1 MATIDKLIVEVGADI
16 KDLQRKLKT
25 IDKNIGGVD
34 KNVKKASS
42 SFDGLGGA
50 ITAALSVGAV
60 ISFGKAVV
68 DTLGE
73 FQKMGA
79 VLTNTL
85 GSSSA
90 AKKAMDDIMLFASR
104 TPFAVKELTN
114 TYVKLANQGI
124 KPSMQQMTALGDI
137 AASTGKSFDQ
147 LGEAVIDAS
156 TSFEFERLKEFG
168 IRAKRNGDQVAFT
181 FKGVTTEVKA
191 TTANINDYIISL
203 GEAEG
208 VTGAMAAISDT
219 VAGKISNLGD
229 NYDTFLKVVGE
240 GNTGAIAGAIDALNS
255 LLSSINETEKAT
267 QRAAQLGF
275 RRGLFQELKGTAM
288 QVIALDN
295 AVKANVSTFD
305 KQGTTVEQVKNAIG
319 KYLKAAKELD
329 TSTKEGKAKLTIY
342 SDAMLTLKDRLNE
355 LKKPTEDNTTATAN
369 YRKELEAVQ
378 KVAAK
383 GITPTF
389 SQPLT
394 MQLATPKEG
403 TGNPYAD
410 MVSNAQIAAESI
422 GYYSDEA
429 QRKIEELGYK
439 TAGVAEGINIG
450 FSGIASVI
458 SEQLGVAGGA
468 MASFVQAAS
477 STFLQIMAKALSVA
491 MANAI
496 MGASGAAAVAGPFA
510 PAVLPATI
518 ATMTGSVLAAFAAI
532 PQMADG
538 GVFFGE
544 SLAMVG
550 EGRGTSLTNP
560 EVIAPLDKLKSFIGN
575 DGGNGMQNVK
585 FELEGQKLVGVI
597 NRYNNQNRY

>member
-16 KDLQRKLKT
+16 KDLQKKLKT

-50 ITAALSVGAV
+50 ITAALSVGALL
-60 ISFGKAVV
+60 SFGKSII
-68 DTLGE
+68 DTIGKFEKLE
-73 FQKMGA
+73 A

-85 GSSSA
+85 GSSSEA
-90 AKKAMDDIMLFASR
+90 QKSMAMIQDFASK
-104 TPFAVKELTN
+104 TPFSVDQLTSSF
-114 TYVKLANQGI
+114 VKLANQGF
-124 KPSMQQMTALGDI
+124 KPTREEMRSLGDL
-137 AASTGKSFDQ
+137 AASTGKDFDM
-147 LGEAVIDAS
+147 LAEAVIDAQVG
-156 TSFEFERLKEFG
+156 EFERLKEFG
-168 IRAKRNGDQVAFT
+168 IRASKSGDQVKFT
-181 FKGVTTEVKA
+181 FKGVETQVKNTEE
-191 TTANINDYIISL
+191 NIRSYITSL
-203 GEAEG
+203 GDAQG
-208 VTGAMAAISDT
+208 VSGSMAAISET
-219 VAGKISNLGD
+219 LEGKISNLGD
-229 NYDTFLKVVGE
+229 SYDQFILSLNSGQGVLGQVIKGLTDLASEALAGAS
-240 GNTGAIAGAIDALNS
+240 AIA
-255 LLSSINETEKAT
+255 
-267 QRAAQLGF
+267 
-275 RRGLFQELKGTAM
+275 KGTAALELEKQLAGVERLKDSAEGM
-288 QVIALDN
+288 ANTLVDGFTKAGLKGKELNKAIIRAMESSQQMAIAAKWRGDN
-295 AVKANVSTFD
+295 DLAGQYAAEVHALKKLNDGIQEEAAKVKA
-305 KQGTTVEQVKNAIG
+305 TTVEYKKYLDTVDKVSGVKN
-319 KYLKAAKELD
+319 
-329 TSTKEGKAKLTIY
+329 
-342 SDAMLTLKDRLNE
+342 
-355 LKKPTEDNTTATAN
+355 TA
-369 YRKELEAVQ
+369 
-378 KVAAK
+378 
-383 GITPTF
+383 TF

-394 MQLATPKEG
+394 MQLATPTEG

-458 SEQLGVAGGA
+458 GQQLGLAAGS
-468 MASFVQAAS
+468 MASFVQAVS
-477 STFLQIMAKALSVA
+477 STFLQIIANALSVS

-496 MGASGAAAVAGPFA
+496 TGATGAAAVAGPFA

-538 GVFFGE
+538 GLFFGE

-560 EVIAPLDKLKSFIGN
+560 EVIAPLDKLKSFIGG
-575 DGGNGMQNVK
+575 DGAGGMQNVK

-597 NRYNNQNRY
+597 NRYNKQNRY

>member
-383 GITPTF
+383 GIAPTF

-394 MQLATPKEG
+394 MQLATPDVN
-403 TGNPYAD
+403 TNPYMQ
-410 MVSNAQIAAESI
+410 MVTNAQIASEAINAAEDAVMLKRQESMEQAMMI
-422 GYYSDEA
+422 GSA
-429 QRKIEELGYK
+429 
-439 TAGVAEGINIG
+439 V
-450 FSGIASVI
+450 
-458 SEQLGVAGGA
+458 GGA
-468 MASFVQAAS
+468 YEGLGNRMVESLGLASDGMDGFMKQMANTVTKLIA
-477 STFLQIMAKALSVA
+477 MALSNSI
-491 MANAI
+491 ANAI
-496 MGASGAAAVAGPFA
+496 TGATSSSMATGPAAVFT
-510 PAVLPATI
+510 LPAFI
-518 ATMTGSVLAAFAAI
+518 ATAVGGVMSAFAAI
-532 PQMADG
+532 PQFAEG
-538 GVFFGE
+538 GLAFGE

-597 NRYNNQNRY
+597 NRYNKQNNY